1 MQQFSNLPAKKEF
14 SPWMGRIVKQGAN
27 ENASSTFVCTCV
39 FRDDGELGG
48 FGWGENGANCKKGAF
63 VPFFTLS
70 PFLGGEQ
77 VGLIVK

>member
-1 MQQFSNLPAKKEF
+1 MQVVVS
-14 SPWMGRIVKQGAN
+14 
-27 ENASSTFVCTCV
+27 CV

-77 VGLIVK
+77 VGFIVKKVPSSFFLLYARIV